1 MVNVFI
7 KISTFDGLKCGHMSE
22 LSEIQKL
29 VSADLAAV
37 EELFRSSIRSKVP
50 LLDTVTRYLV
60 RKKGKQM
67 RPLFVLLT
75 AGMHGEITSSAH
87 RASALIEMLHTATL
101 IHDDVV
107 DDAWQRRGLL
117 SINAVWRNKIAVLVG
132 DFILSRG
139 MLLALDHKEY
149 EQLHIVSEA
158 TRQMS
163 EGELLQLEK
172 ARRLDIDE
180 TVYFD
185 IIRKKTASLIAS
197 CCAAGASA
205 AGASTETIQK
215 MHLFGEKVGI
225 AFQIKDD
232 LFEFTEGNNTGK
244 LSGADL
250 KEKKLTLPV
259 IHMMRQLPT
268 PERIRLKM
276 EFKLRRKKRNHA
288 TTLAL
293 IDQYGGIEYATNM
306 MIGYRTEAL
315 EILNQFP
322 ENPYSAALKKLVL
335 FTTERKG

>member
-1 MVNVFI
+1 MVKVFV
-7 KISTFDGLKCGHMSE
+7 KSSTFGEQKRGNMTE

-29 VSADLAAV
+29 VTNDLKAV
-37 EELFRSSIRSKVP
+37 EQLFHRSIKSKVP
-50 LLDTVTRYLV
+50 LLDTITRYLV

-67 RPLFVLLT
+67 RPLFVLLS
-75 AGMHGEITSSAH
+75 AGMHGTITPAAH

-117 SINAVWRNKIAVLVG
+117 SLNAVWRNKIAVLVG

-139 MLLALDHKEY
+139 LLLALDHKEY

-163 EGELLQLEK
+163 EGELLQIEK

-180 TVYFD
+180 TVYYE

-197 CCAAGASA
+197 CCAAGASS
-205 AGASTETIQK
+205 AGAPSDVIEQ
-215 MHLFGEKVGI
+215 MRLFGEKAGI

-232 LFEFTEGNNTGK
+232 LFEYTSGNSTGK
-244 LSGADL
+244 RSGADL

-259 IHMMRQLPT
+259 IHMMRQLPAS
-268 PERIRLKM
+268 ERIKLKM
-276 EFKLRRKKRNHA
+276 QLKFRKGKKGDDSII
-288 TTLAL
+288 AL
-293 IDQYGGIEYATNM
+293 IQHYGGVEYATQQM
-306 MIGYRTEAL
+306 YSYRSEAL
-315 EILNQFP
+315 EILKQFS
-322 ENPYSAALKKLVL
+322 ENPYGSALKNLVL
-335 FTTERKG
+335 FTTDRKG